1 MSEKAVNCTS
11 SGVPLVEEGST
22 SFPCPGCN
30 EESIGRS
37 PRCRNQG
44 VLYNCT
50 QCGYQGPRG
59 DIMGLVVMTYKLNP
73 DSDVEDV
80 NPEAIAD
87 YVKGLANDVYD
98 VQQVEVK
105 PLAFGLKFV
114 QVHVVM
120 NDGPG
125 LTDEF
130 EALMSAK
137 AGVGEIEVLSM
148 GLI

>member
-1 MSEKAVNCTS
+1 
-11 SGVPLVEEGST
+11 
-22 SFPCPGCN
+22 
-30 EESIGRS
+30 
-37 PRCRNQG
+37 
-44 VLYNCT
+44 
-50 QCGYQGPRG
+50 
-59 DIMGLVVMTYKLNP
+59 MGMVALTYKVMP
-73 DSDVEDV
+73 DSDVDDV
-80 NPEAIAD
+80 SADDIATQIQSLKD
-87 YVKGLANDVYD
+87 DVYD
-98 VQQVEVK
+98 VQLCETK
-105 PLAFGLKFV
+105 PLAFGLKFI

>member
-1 MSEKAVNCTS
+1 
-11 SGVPLVEEGST
+11 
-22 SFPCPGCN
+22 
-30 EESIGRS
+30 
-37 PRCRNQG
+37 
-44 VLYNCT
+44 
-50 QCGYQGPRG
+50 
-59 DIMGLVVMTYKLNP
+59 MGLVVMTYKLNP

-80 NPEAIAD
+80 NPEDIAD
-87 YVKGLANDVYD
+87 YIKGLANDVYD

-148 GLI
+148 CLI

>member
-1 MSEKAVNCTS
+1 
-11 SGVPLVEEGST
+11 
-22 SFPCPGCN
+22 
-30 EESIGRS
+30 
-37 PRCRNQG
+37 
-44 VLYNCT
+44 
-50 QCGYQGPRG
+50 
-59 DIMGLVVMTYKLNP
+59 MGLVVMTYKLNP

-80 NPEAIAD
+80 NPEDIAD
-87 YVKGLANDVYD
+87 YIKGLANDVYD

-130 EALMSAK
+130 EALMAAK

-148 GLI
+148 GLICLLYTSPSPRD